1 MAEVRPDEVSAIL
14 RQQLS
19 NFKSEA
25 ELEEVAASL
34 GAGRWTVIRRVILP
48 TLLPALLTGF
58 ALAFARALGEYGSVI
73 FIAGNLPNI
82 SEIAPLL
89 IVIRLSEFRYADAT
103 AIAVVMLLASFLIIF
118 AVNRLQRWAQTR
130 IPAH

>member
-1 MAEVRPDEVSAIL
+1 MREFAAPDDVRSEPRLVRIGIIAIAVIF
-14 RQQLS
+14 LS
-19 NFKSEA
+19 VF
-25 ELEEVAASL
+25 V
-34 GAGRWTVIRRVILP
+34 VLP
-48 TLLPALLTGF
+48 AVFPALLTGF

-73 FIAGNLPNI
+73 FIAGNLPNV

-103 AIAVVMLLASFLIIF
+103 AIAVVMLVASFLIIF
-118 AVNRLQRWAQTR
+118 VVNRLQRFAQTR